1 MFVRDKRY
9 SLLEPSIS
17 YAKKLKVWVKQCRD
31 SPPSFYS
38 YKMVNSFV
46 ILYVNAGVLIK
57 LTPISL
63 SPAETTALTYNVR

>member
-1 MFVRDKRY
+1 MFMVHAKR
-9 SLLEPSIS
+9 
-17 YAKKLKVWVKQCRD
+17 ANVKVWVKQRSD

-38 YKMVNSFV
+38 YKTVNSFV

-63 SPAETTALTYNVR
+63 SPVETMALTYNVR